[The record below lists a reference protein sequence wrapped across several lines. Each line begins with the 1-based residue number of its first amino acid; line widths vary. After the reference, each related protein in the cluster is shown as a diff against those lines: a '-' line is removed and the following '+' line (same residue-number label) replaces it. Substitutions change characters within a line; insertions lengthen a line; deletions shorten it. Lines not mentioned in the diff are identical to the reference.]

1 MGPRAAE
8 VDCDYDG
15 LSNSDEA
22 SLGTDSCDNDT
33 DGDGLGDLDELQAST
48 DPLLADS
55 DGDGLEDYLELYFG
69 FNPTN
74 PDTLNDGI
82 LDGDRWVVH
91 ACDSPASEPV
101 DYYLSSKGDWRLG
114 LPPAFSNHS
123 ELAIATALPT
133 DKLAAS
139 VFDDPANEVAG
150 ALLSN
155 APVASQQSPVDVLLA
170 LRSRVAS
177 VGTIQQDNT
186 SGEFDT
192 HDFNKA
198 AVSKFLIRTSTART
212 ARAVRDSL
220 LFGIAPFSSAD
231 VTGLPNAAGNNYQDF
246 RVFLSVTY
254 RRDAVN
260 GNRILIALAIAPST
274 KFDTRD
280 KVRFRMDDLTNTTN
294 VSQAGDGERV
304 RCTTFRAGEGN
315 PEADFYWVLDQSGS
329 MYDDYTRVKAV
340 ANQFYLSL
348 QNTSLDYR
356 LAVANMDIAYAG
368 RPRANAGWF
377 TDLPTFIAEIVN
389 IETGNYDCCD
399 EFGLESAKQG
409 ITWMR
414 SSSAPQALRIRPNA
428 QLIMIF
434 MSDEEAQTIQN
445 NSLTS
450 ATGQQKMAD
459 FKVFFAANSI
469 AFSIVNNEGE
479 AYRQVALATGGSFAD
494 LDAADISET
503 IEDIIYAATGLA
515 SAYVL
520 PETPISSSLRVYK
533 NSEWVPRSREN
544 GFDYFANTNSIAFFG
559 TYRPVP
565 ADPTVGRYGD
575 DIAVNYQTFLDRTK
589 NP

>member
-1 MGPRAAE
+1 
-8 VDCDYDG
+8 
-15 LSNSDEA
+15 
-22 SLGTDSCDNDT
+22 
-33 DGDGLGDLDELQAST
+33 
-48 DPLLADS
+48 
-55 DGDGLEDYLELYFG
+55 
-69 FNPTN
+69 
-74 PDTLNDGI
+74 
-82 LDGDRWVVH
+82 
-91 ACDSPASEPV
+91 
-101 DYYLSSKGDWRLG
+101 
-114 LPPAFSNHS
+114 
-123 ELAIATALPT
+123 
-133 DKLAAS
+133 
-139 VFDDPANEVAG
+139 
-150 ALLSN
+150 
-155 APVASQQSPVDVLLA
+155 
-170 LRSRVAS
+170 VAS

-198 AVSKFLIRTSTART
+198 AVSKFLIRTSSART

-246 RVFLSVTY
+246 RIYLSVTY

-260 GNRILIALAIAPST
+260 GNRILIATAVAPST

-280 KVRFRMDDLTNTTN
+280 KVKFRMDDLTNTTN

-340 ANQFYLSL
+340 ANQFYQSL

-389 IETGNYDCCD
+389 IENGNYDCCD
-399 EFGLESAKQG
+399 EYGLESAKQG

-428 QLIMIF
+428 QLITIF

-450 ATGQQKMAD
+450 TAGQQKMAD

-469 AFSIVNNEGE
+469 AFSIVNNQGE

-544 GFDYFANTNSIAFFG
+544 GFDYFASTNSIAFFG